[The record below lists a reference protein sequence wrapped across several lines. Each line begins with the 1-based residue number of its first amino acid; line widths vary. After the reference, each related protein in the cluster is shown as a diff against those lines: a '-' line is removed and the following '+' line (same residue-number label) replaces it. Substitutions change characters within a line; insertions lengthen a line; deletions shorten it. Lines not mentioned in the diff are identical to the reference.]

1 MSVTGEWRKIR
12 ERERDSMVISH
23 VPADSDPS
31 WTGELACHA
40 SKVTNS
46 YAFFLS
52 YGKNA
57 ASTKKMLSGE
67 ASHVMDW
74 GAGVPCEQSD
84 KFICIFSLLW

>member
-67 ASHVMDW
+67 ASHVIM
-74 GAGVPCEQSD
+74 VKS
-84 KFICIFSLLW
+84 